1 MKLLKVH
8 LDNKF
13 EFLVQATA
21 LQSLFTKS
29 ESTIFR
35 IITIFNFVAEI
46 LVRHYMSTMHKDKT
60 WFKYNRVNVSKD
72 MISKMTFKFVVAIWV
87 GKFKAFYEHNR
98 ILYSFLKIIVVAKM
112 HDMNIKM
119 LSMLFSK
126 I

>member
-29 ESTIFR
+29 ESKIFR
-35 IITIFNFVAEI
+35 IITIFNSIAEI

-60 WFKYNRVNVSKD
+60 
-72 MISKMTFKFVVAIWV
+72 
-87 GKFKAFYEHNR
+87 
-98 ILYSFLKIIVVAKM
+98 
-112 HDMNIKM
+112 
-119 LSMLFSK
+119 
-126 I
+126 